1 MTNKILFVIDDIELK
16 YFEFNDLVT
25 DFWLIK
31 KYLERGCSVSVAV
44 KKGLFIRNCEGCT
57 VSYGAELKNN
67 NIFLSEE
74 TSKCR
79 INDFDIVYF
88 RPDPPVDT
96 DYINACHIFDFVDL
110 TKTFVINNPRS
121 VIHFNEKFH
130 INRFSEFIP
139 KTIITSDSSLIKDFV
154 AENNGEAIIKPLN
167 SCFSQGIYYLNSKD
181 KNLNSIIKSATNG
194 EKTYVCVQEYLGNGQ
209 GGDKRAFILGEKVYE
224 YSLRKLPGKDDFRF
238 NTHSDEFFRKEMLT
252 EKEMRAAQKI
262 ASELSKEGL
271 YMAALDIIDEKITE
285 INVTSPCYFFREMNR
300 LHNIRFDE
308 MIMNDLLKLSE
319 KAVKL

>member
-1 MTNKILFVIDDIELK
+1 MTNRVLFIIDDIELK

-31 KYLERGCSVSVAV
+31 KYLEIGCSVSVSV
-44 KKGLFIRNCEGCT
+44 KRGLFIQNSQGCT
-57 VSYGAELKNN
+57 VSYDTKLKDN
-67 NIFLSEE
+67 NIFVSKE
-74 TSKCR
+74 TKKCR
-79 INDFDIVYF
+79 INDFDTVYF
-88 RPDPPVDT
+88 RPDPPVDI
-96 DYINACHIFDFVDL
+96 DYINACYIFDFVDL

-121 VIHFNEKFH
+121 VLHFNEKFH
-130 INRFSEFIP
+130 INRFPEYIP
-139 KTIITSDSSLIKDFV
+139 KTIITSDSLLIRDFV
-154 AENNGEAIIKPLN
+154 GENNGEAIIKPLN

-194 EKTYVCVQEYLGNGQ
+194 GKTYVCVQEYLGGGQ

-238 NTHSDEFFRKEMLT
+238 NTHSDEFFKEEILT
-252 EKEMRAAQKI
+252 EKEMIAAKNI
-262 ASELSKEGL
+262 ASSLSKEGL
-271 YMAALDIIDEKITE
+271 YMVALDIIDEKITE

-308 MIMNDLLKLSE
+308 MIMSDLLKLSE
-319 KAVKL
+319 TVVKL